1 MANIDQAK
9 GFELIGY
16 KNGQVNGSIN
26 PYYIKSTY
34 ATQLVVGDPVTKT
47 GTSNATEVNQGS
59 LYRIGT
65 LPEIN
70 RTIVAVSSPLIGI
83 IIGFE
88 AIPDNADKGE
98 YNPASTERVA
108 LVSDD
113 PNALYRAQ
121 FDSAT
126 NVGIGGV
133 GENFGYVY
141 DETADI
147 VNGNSGAEID
157 GSSSTTAATTSF
169 KFERFEGSGTN
180 DPGLT
185 HSKGIFSINNHQGSP
200 NTIGTV

>member
-1 MANIDQAK
+1 MANADQAK

-16 KNGQVNGSIN
+16 KNSQVNGTIN
-26 PYYIKSTY
+26 PYYIPASY
-34 ATQLVVGDPVTKT
+34 ATQLVVGDPVIKT
-47 GTSNATEVNQGS
+47 GTGNTTEVNQGS

-70 RTIVAVSSPLIGI
+70 RAGIGTGAIIGI
-83 IIGFE
+83 ITGFE

-126 NVGIGGV
+126 TIAVTAIGL
-133 GENFGYVY
+133 NYNYAY

-157 GSSSTTAATTSF
+157 GSSGGTTSTLQF
-169 KFERFEGSGTN
+169 KFERFEGTGN
-180 DPGLT
+180 NEVGLI
-185 HSKGIFSINNHQGSP
+185 HGKGIFSINNHQGVP
-200 NTIGTV
+200 NTAGI